1 MNTRR
6 AIAFTLIEMF
16 MAITFLRTLAECAA
30 RREAEL
36 GNE

>member
-16 MAITFLRTLAECAA
+16 MAIAFLGTLAECAA
-30 RREAEL
+30 RRVAEL
-36 GNE
+36 SNE